1 MMALLAA
8 LVIAL
13 PPLLVVTWLPFLDL
27 VAYVGLNSFPAKLS
41 SGPFH
46 FAVFQ
51 LTYIIHY
58 AITRLMGD
66 LGISLPAQVKL
77 LYLLQAGV
85 SFFII
90 WRCLEDFIA
99 DSFLRCIGIALGAL
113 AFCDGLFIWGGPLA
127 FSLAATALSSAT
139 FLTIR
144 EAESP
149 PVGNG
154 RVALLALLSV
164 LCHPFALP
172 FALLVG
178 ALRMVFVP
186 AARIATPGWMIGL
199 LALGWAI
206 RNDSV
211 ETATTAQLTSM
222 IALDSGEVSRR
233 FTELF
238 VADHAILRQLFGDAP
253 GVLAAYLTLLGAI
266 RFAGFITAPAVAYLA
281 KDSPRLRALM
291 VYETALAV
299 LYFTST
305 NRSPIIPWWPQRILT
320 FNSPFLLVA
329 GMAGPIYLLQRY
341 LTGRASATTNRRVYP
356 AILWGCPVAILA
368 ALAYAQIPLLQFGG
382 KIGASLDQTR
392 TSLLKTQ
399 VSGAYLRAS
408 NLDAIHPFYLRCVPF
423 LLFSDRE
430 LVAKNLILFTEW
442 HDQLRHPTRL
452 TENWFDL
459 GRPRFLAQFS
469 ATNGIVDVRLE
480 AASGQRFPLPTN
492 IWRGTG
498 VTPAMAQGQLA
509 NREGQLGYEL
519 LQAGSLR
526 DAIEHF
532 QTALHAKPD
541 FTPAHLDLAVALA
554 RAGRVPE
561 AIEHL
566 GTAIAADPTNVHAA
580 VNRALLL
587 VSQNRNAEA
596 ATQLAAALR
605 IAPTDPAANYLFG
618 HLLAQEGKF
627 AEASGHYRTAISA
640 NPQYFEA
647 ELNLGLLLLQQG
659 QSVEART
666 HLNAAAK
673 LRPNDENVRAALE
686 QLRAK

>member
-1 MMALLAA
+1 MIALLAA

-13 PPLLVVTWLPFLDL
+13 PPLVVVTWLPFLDL

-66 LGISLPAQVKL
+66 LGISLPAQIKL

-90 WRCLEDFIA
+90 WRCLEDLITS
-99 DSFLRCIGIALGAL
+99 SFLRCIGIALGAL

-127 FSLAATALSSAT
+127 FSLAATALSGAT
-139 FLTIR
+139 FLTLR
-144 EAESP
+144 DVESP
-149 PVGNG
+149 PSGNG

-178 ALRMVFVP
+178 TLRMVFVP
-186 AARIATPGWMIGL
+186 SARLATPAWMIAL

-206 RNDSV
+206 KNDSV
-211 ETATTAQLTSM
+211 ETATATQLTSM
-222 IALDSGEVSRR
+222 IALDGGEVSRR

-238 VADHAILRQLFGDAP
+238 IADHAILGQLFGTAP

-291 VYETALAV
+291 VYETVLAV

-305 NRSPIIPWWPQRILT
+305 NKSPIIPWWPQRILT

-329 GMAGPIYLLQRY
+329 GLAGPIYLIHRY
-341 LTGRASATTNRRVYP
+341 LTGRATPPTERRVSP
-356 AILWGCPVAILA
+356 ALVWGCPIAILA
-368 ALAYAQIPLLQFGG
+368 TLAYAQIPLLQFGE
-382 KIGASLDQTR
+382 KIGASLDRSR

-399 VSGAYLRAS
+399 VTGAYLRAS
-408 NLDAIHPFYLRCVPF
+408 NLDAIQPFYLRCVPF

-469 ATNGIVDVRLE
+469 ATDGVVDVRLE
-480 AASGQRFPLPTN
+480 GSSSERFPLPTN

-498 VTPAMAQGQLA
+498 VSPAMAQGQLA

-519 LQAGSLR
+519 LQAGCVR

-532 QTALHAKPD
+532 QTALQAKPD

-554 RAGRVPE
+554 RAGRVSE
-561 AIEHL
+561 AIEQL
-566 GTAIAADPTNVHAA
+566 GTAITADPANVPAA
-580 VNRALLL
+580 VNRAILL
-587 VSQNRNAEA
+587 VSQNRKAEA
-596 ATQLAAALR
+596 TAQLNAALR
-605 IAPTDPAANYLFG
+605 IAPADPAAHFLSGY
-618 HLLAQEGKF
+618 LLAQEGKF
-627 AEASGHYRTAISA
+627 AEASGHYRAAISA

-647 ELNLGLLLLQQG
+647 ELNLGLILLQQG
-659 QSVEART
+659 QSKEAGM

-673 LRPNDENVRAALE
+673 LRPNDTNVRAALE
-686 QLRAK
+686 QLRPK